1 MASYGLVLPEVFPKG
16 TGIVD
21 IKQITTSTD
30 DNGENVIQAEL
41 FNGKKVEFKI
51 RNGSKGNTGAAA
63 GFTTPTAEIDD
74 NTGKPSVE
82 VTASGKDTAKKFHF
96 SFKNLKGNKGD
107 TGAAAG
113 FTTPTAEIDN
123 NTGVPNV
130 AVTATGDD
138 TKKKFHFTFKNLKGD
153 KGDTGDAA
161 GFDVPTAE
169 VDNAVGTPSVTVT
182 ATGDDTKKKFHFTFK
197 NLKGD
202 KGDRGDLTDSVL
214 AVIQNATHDLQQA
227 FKRELYEETK
237 ARISSDN
244 AEELARTQAI
254 NQEMKARTNAI
265 DAEAQARMQGDKSIA
280 DYGDPSGNRKI
291 QVGFAG
297 NGLTAAT
304 TSHLAGFY
312 FDGKN
317 DRGFKIRDISKEETL
332 KFLGLTEKHIIDMI
346 YPVHSVYLTLS
357 EAEPEKFFPGTKWE
371 KISEGRYLVGVG
383 QGTDQNNAQ
392 VEFGLGTLWG
402 EYYHKLTI
410 SEMPMHRHRVQVC
423 NDGNPD
429 GKRDRSSGADCQYW
443 NTQDN
448 RVNAQANTIPFTE
461 DAGNGGYHNNMPPCF
476 GVFVWH
482 RIA

>member
-254 NQEMKARTNAI
+254 NQEVEARTNAI
-265 DAEAQARMQGDKSIA
+265 DAEAKARIEGDKSIA

-291 QVGFAG
+291 QVGYAGPALQAGQVAHLAGYTHDGAKLKDVTEEAVRKLLKLDSVDNTSDSQKSVKYAVTAGSAKADGGNADTVGGYKAG
-297 NGLTAAT
+297 NGAGMLVPVVAFNVGENAGYIKLGNGLIVQWGYSGENVPEAIFPIRFSNANYKIIVRVIWRSNYSAAEGH
-304 TSHLAGFY
+304 SFVDKLPDRIIRNGRAGFP
-312 FDGKN
+312 
-317 DRGFKIRDISKEETL
+317 I
-332 KFLGLTEKHIIDMI
+332 
-346 YPVHSVYLTLS
+346 
-357 EAEPEKFFPGTKWE
+357 
-371 KISEGRYLVGVG
+371 
-383 QGTDQNNAQ
+383 
-392 VEFGLGTLWG
+392 
-402 EYYHKLTI
+402 EY
-410 SEMPMHRHRVQVC
+410 
-423 NDGNPD
+423 
-429 GKRDRSSGADCQYW
+429 
-443 NTQDN
+443 
-448 RVNAQANTIPFTE
+448 
-461 DAGNGGYHNNMPPCF
+461 
-476 GVFVWH
+476 
-482 RIA
+482 IAIGI

>member
-41 FNGKKVEFKI
+41 FNGKKIEFKI
-51 RNGSKGNTGAAA
+51 RNGS
-63 GFTTPTAEIDD
+63 
-74 NTGKPSVE
+74 
-82 VTASGKDTAKKFHF
+82 
-96 SFKNLKGNKGD
+96 KGD

-169 VDNAVGTPSVTVT
+169 VDDAVGTPSVTVT

-214 AVIQNATHDLQQA
+214 AVIQNATHNLQQA

-254 NQEMKARTNAI
+254 NQEVKARTNAI
-265 DAEAQARMQGDKSIA
+265 DAEAKARIEGDKSIA
-280 DYGDPSGNRKI
+280 DYGDPSGNRKV
-291 QVGFAG
+291 QVGYAG
-297 NGLTAAT
+297 ASLLVGQVA
-304 TSHLAGFY
+304 HLAGY
-312 FDGKN
+312 THDGAKLK
-317 DRGFKIRDISKEETL
+317 DVTEEAVRQL
-332 KFLGLTEKHIIDMI
+332 LGLTEKHIIDMI

-357 EAEPEKFFPGTKWE
+357 EAEPEDFFPGTKWE

-392 VEFGLGTLWG
+392 VNFGLGYLWG

-410 SEMPMHRHRVQVC
+410 SEMPMHNHRVQVC

-448 RVNAQANTIPFTE
+448 RVNEQYNTIPFTV
-461 DAGNGGYHNNMPPCF
+461 DAGNGAYHNNMPPGF

-482 RIA
+482 RTA

>member
-30 DNGENVIQAEL
+30 DNGENVIQVEL

-51 RNGSKGNTGAAA
+51 RNGSKGNTGEAA

-153 KGDTGDAA
+153 KGD
-161 GFDVPTAE
+161 
-169 VDNAVGTPSVTVT
+169 
-182 ATGDDTKKKFHFTFK
+182 
-197 NLKGD
+197 
-202 KGDRGDLTDSVL
+202 RGDLTDSVL

-254 NQEMKARTNAI
+254 NQEVKARTNAI
-265 DAEAQARMQGDKSIA
+265 DAEVKARIEGDKSIV

-297 NGLTAAT
+297 TGLTAAT
-304 TSHLAGFY
+304 TSHLVGFY

-317 DRGFKIRDISKEETL
+317 DRGFKIRDISQEETL
-332 KFLGLTEKHIIDMI
+332 KFLGLTQKHIVDMI
-346 YPVHSVYLTLS
+346 YPIGTVYLAMDGKNPQ
-357 EAEPEKFFPGTKWE
+357 ECFPGTKWK
-371 KISEGRYLVGVG
+371 KISEGKYLAGVG
-383 QGTDQNNAQ
+383 IGRDVNKTLQGIGAG
-392 VEFGLGTLWG
+392 EGAG
-402 EYYHKLTI
+402 EYVHTLTI
-410 SEMPMHRHRVQVC
+410 EEMPAHRHYVEVC

-448 RVNAQANTIPFTE
+448 RTGVQYNVTPQTDDTGRGLP
-461 DAGNGGYHNNMPPCF
+461 HNNMPPYF
-476 GVFVWH
+476 GVFVWQ
-482 RIA
+482 RIE

>member
-30 DNGENVIQAEL
+30 DNGENVIQVEL

-51 RNGSKGNTGAAA
+51 RNGSKGNTGEAA

-138 TKKKFHFTFKNLKGD
+138 TKKKFHFIFKNLKGD

-254 NQEMKARTNAI
+254 NQEVKARTNAI
-265 DAEAQARMQGDKSIA
+265 DAEAKARIEGDKSIA

-291 QVGFAG
+291 QVGYAG
-297 NGLTAAT
+297 
-304 TSHLAGFY
+304 TSLLVGQVAHLAGY
-312 FDGKN
+312 THDGAKLK
-317 DRGFKIRDISKEETL
+317 DVTEEAVRQL
-332 KFLGLTEKHIIDMI
+332 LGLTQKHIIDMI
-346 YPVHSVYLTLS
+346 YPVNSVYLTLS
-357 EAEPEKFFPGTKWE
+357 EAEPEKFFPGTKW
-371 KISEGRYLVGVG
+371 KRISEGRFLVGA
-383 QGTDQNNAQ
+383 GTGMDSNG
-392 VEFGLGTLWG
+392 VLHSFGTENEWG
-402 EYYHKLTI
+402 EYFHSMITY
-410 SEMPMHRHRVQVC
+410 EMPSHSHKIKVC

-448 RVNAQANTIPFTE
+448 RTDVQYNTIPYTE
-461 DAGNGGYHNNMPPCF
+461 TAGDGKPHNNIPPSY
-476 GVFVWH
+476 GVYIWR
-482 RIA
+482 RIK

>member
-30 DNGENVIQAEL
+30 DNGENVIQVEL

-51 RNGSKGNTGAAA
+51 RNGSKGNTGEAA

-138 TKKKFHFTFKNLKGD
+138 TKKKFHFIFKNLKGD

-254 NQEMKARTNAI
+254 NQEVKARTNAI
-265 DAEAQARMQGDKSIA
+265 DAEAKARIEGDKSIA
-280 DYGDPSGNRKI
+280 DYGDPSGNRKV
-291 QVGFAG
+291 QVGYAG
-297 NGLTAAT
+297 
-304 TSHLAGFY
+304 TSLLVGQVAHLAGY
-312 FDGKN
+312 THDGAKLK
-317 DRGFKIRDISKEETL
+317 DVTEEAVRQL
-332 KFLGLTEKHIIDMI
+332 LGLTEKHIIDMI
-346 YPVHSVYLTLS
+346 YPVNSVYLTLS

-371 KISEGRYLVGVG
+371 KISEGRYLAGVG
-383 QGTDQNNAQ
+383 QGTDPNNAQ
-392 VEFGLGTLWG
+392 VNFGLGYLWG
-402 EYYHKLTI
+402 EYYHKLII
-410 SEMPMHRHRVQVC
+410 SEMPMHNHRVQVC

-448 RVNAQANTIPFTE
+448 RVNEQYNTIPFTE
-461 DAGNGGYHNNMPPCF
+461 DAGNGAYHNNMPPGF

-482 RIA
+482 RTA